1 VPTFQTIEQEI
12 WRLIVLRS
20 NTPELLLLDDN
31 RRLSLPCV
39 QIGKGGRVACELSER
54 ARSEWNLDV
63 FCLCELAAIEPRLRG
78 AGARCFVLE
87 AICANADIP
96 ASARWLNFSDMAMHR
111 LADADSR
118 NAVEAWLRQAAEVHA
133 NGVRQ
138 RIGDP
143 GTFARIRAWV
153 EQRLGNLGRKL
164 GTEFQQLNA
173 GRDFSLVR
181 FATDRGAVW
190 FKAVGDPNIREF
202 SLALTLADL
211 FPPFAPPILATEP
224 LWNAW
229 LSAEIPG
236 CRLSQREDF
245 PAWRRAAHDLAS
257 LQRLSLGRT
266 ETILA
271 CKAHDLR
278 CSTLLGSVSA
288 FFTQLAEFMARQ
300 RTSQPAPL
308 LRAELAELEDELRS
322 SLSEL
327 QAEGWPDTL
336 GHLDLNPD
344 NLIVLPERTV
354 FLDWAE
360 ASVGHPLFSLAY
372 LLEHFRSR
380 FQSDSHAQL
389 VRAYAEGWQGEKR
402 CQNIERS
409 ICRAMFL
416 AIFAHAVS
424 TEVWQGG
431 SGLSTLPVEA
441 YYRSLARRMKTYA
454 ARLREGAATVADL
467 WN

>member
-1 VPTFQTIEQEI
+1 MPTFQTIEHEI

-20 NTPELLLLDDN
+20 NPRELLLVEDD
-31 RRLSLPCV
+31 RGISLPCV
-39 QIGKGGRVACELSER
+39 EIGKGGRVAHELRER
-54 ARSEWNLDV
+54 IRSEWNLDV
-63 FCLCELAAIEPRLRG
+63 FCLRELPAIEPHLGG
-78 AGARCFVLE
+78 ASARCFVLE
-87 AICANADIP
+87 ALSADADIP
-96 ASARWLNFSDMAMHR
+96 ASARWLNVSDIATHR
-111 LADADSR
+111 LADAESR
-118 NAVEAWLRQAAEVHA
+118 NAVEAWLGQAAEVHA

-153 EQRLGNLGRKL
+153 EQRLANSGVKL
-164 GTEFQQLNA
+164 GSEFQQLNA

-190 FKAVGDPNIREF
+190 FKAVGDPNVREF

-229 LSAEIPG
+229 LSPEIPG
-236 CRLSQREDF
+236 CRLSQREDLA
-245 PAWRRAAHDLAS
+245 AWRRAARDLAS
-257 LQRLSLGRT
+257 LQRASVGRT
-266 ETILA
+266 EAILG
-271 CKAHDLR
+271 CKARDLR
-278 CSTLLGSVSA
+278 CSTLLGSMSA
-288 FFTQLAEFMARQ
+288 FFAQLAEFMLRQ
-300 RTSQPAPL
+300 KTSQPAPL
-308 LRAELAELEDELRS
+308 RRAELAELEDDVRR

-344 NLIVLPERTV
+344 NLIVLPEKTV

-360 ASVGHPLFSLAY
+360 ASVGHPFFSLAY

-380 FQSDSHAQL
+380 FQSDGHAQL
-389 VRAYAEGWQGEKR
+389 VRAYAEGWHGETR
-402 CQNIERS
+402 CRNIERS
-409 ICRAMFL
+409 IGRAMFL

-424 TEVWQGG
+424 TDAWQKD
-431 SGLSTLPVEA
+431 SSLSALPFEG

-454 ARLREGAATVADL
+454 GRLREGTATIADL
-467 WN
+467 RN

>member
-1 VPTFQTIEQEI
+1 MATFQTIEQEV

-20 NTPELLLLDDN
+20 NTRELLLVDDN
-31 RRLSLPCV
+31 RGLSLPCV
-39 QIGKGGRVACELSER
+39 QITKGARVARELSER

-63 FCLCELAAIEPRLRG
+63 FCLRELAASEPRLRG
-78 AGARCFVLE
+78 GSARCFVLE
-87 AICANADIP
+87 AICPNADMP
-96 ASARWLNFSDMAMHR
+96 ESARWLSFSDMAMHS
-111 LADADSR
+111 LADPESR
-118 NAVEAWLRQAAEVHA
+118 NAIEAWQAAEVHA

-173 GRDFSLVR
+173 GWDFSLVR
-181 FATDRGAVW
+181 FATSRGAVW
-190 FKAVGDPNIREF
+190 FKAVGHPNIREF
-202 SLALTLADL
+202 SLASTLADL

-229 LSAEIPG
+229 LSPEIPG
-236 CRLSQREDF
+236 CRLSEREDV

-266 ETILA
+266 EAILA
-271 CKAHDLR
+271 CKARDLR

-288 FFTQLAEFMARQ
+288 FFAQLAEFMTRQ
-300 RTSQPAPL
+300 KTSEPAPL
-308 LRAELAELEDELRS
+308 CRAELAELEDDVRR

-327 QAEGWPDTL
+327 EAERWPDTL

-360 ASVGHPLFSLAY
+360 ASVGHPFFSLAY

-380 FQSDSHAQL
+380 FQSDGHAQL
-389 VRAYAEGWQGEKR
+389 VRAYAEGWQGETR
-402 CQNIERS
+402 CQNTERS
-409 ICRAMFL
+409 VCRAMFI

-424 TEVWQGG
+424 AETWQEG
-431 SGLSTLPVEA
+431 SSLSTLPVA
-441 YYRSLARRMKTYA
+441 GYYRSLARRMKTYA
-454 ARLREGAATVADL
+454 GRLREGAATVADL